1 MEATDLIQLSQAYA
15 SERLLLR
22 SLKATD
28 IDEAFLS
35 WFQDDDLMRFYTNS
49 RQTHTRESLLG
60 SIEQGIASST
70 VYIFAIVDQESQN
83 CIGTIKLGPINHD
96 HKISDLVVLIGDRRF
111 HGRGL
116 AIEAIRLGNAI
127 AFEEFGIRKLFGGM
141 FETNQSS
148 LKAYTRAGWVEE
160 GRLKG
165 HYLVEGQPVDRILV
179 ACFNPV
185 FFPENIHPAA

>member
-1 MEATDLIQLSQAYA
+1 MEEAALVHLTKSYL

-22 SLKATD
+22 SLKPAD

-49 RQTHTRESLLG
+49 RQAHTRETLLH
-60 SIEQGIASST
+60 SIEQGIAAGN
-70 VYIFAIVDQESQN
+70 VYVFAIVDRESET
-83 CIGTIKLGPINHD
+83 CIGTIKVGPINHD

-111 HGRGL
+111 HGKGL
-116 AIEAIRLGNAI
+116 AIEAIQLGNAI

-141 FETNQSS
+141 FETNQNSY
-148 LKAYTRAGWVEE
+148 KAYTRAGWVEE

-165 HYLVEGQPVDRILV
+165 HYLVDNQPVDRILV
-179 ACFNPV
+179 ACFNPA
-185 FFPENIHPAA
+185 FFPASA

>member
-1 MEATDLIQLSQAYA
+1 MEETALVHLSKSYT

-22 SLKATD
+22 SLKPAD
-28 IDEAFLS
+28 IDDAFLS
-35 WFQDDDLMRFYTNS
+35 WFQDEDLMRFYTNS
-49 RQTHTRESLLG
+49 RQTHTRESLLQ
-60 SIEQGIASST
+60 SIEQGIASGT
-70 VYIFAIVDQESQN
+70 VYVFAIIDRETDA
-83 CIGTIKLGPINHD
+83 CIGTIKVGPINRD

-111 HGRGL
+111 HGKGL

-148 LKAYTRAGWVEE
+148 FKAYTRAGWVEE

-165 HYLVEGQPVDRILV
+165 HYLVDDKPVDRILV
-179 ACFNPV
+179 ACFNPA
-185 FFPENIHPAA
+185 FFPVSA

>member
-1 MEATDLIQLSQAYA
+1 MEETDLVPLSRSYA

-22 SLKATD
+22 SLKPSD
-28 IDEAFLS
+28 IDETFLT
-35 WFQDDDLMRFYTNS
+35 WFQDEELMRFYTNS
-49 RQTHTRESLLG
+49 RQTHTRESLLHN
-60 SIEQGIASST
+60 INQGIEAGTSY
-70 VYIFAIVDQESQN
+70 VFAIIDQASGT

-116 AIEAIRLGNAI
+116 AVEAIRLGNKL
-127 AFEEFGIRKLFGGM
+127 AFGEFGIRKLFGGM

-148 LKAYTRAGWVEE
+148 FKAYTRAGWVEE

-165 HYLVEGQPVDRILV
+165 HYLVDNQPVDRILV
-179 ACFNPV
+179 ACFNPA
-185 FFPENIHPAA
+185 FFPDLA